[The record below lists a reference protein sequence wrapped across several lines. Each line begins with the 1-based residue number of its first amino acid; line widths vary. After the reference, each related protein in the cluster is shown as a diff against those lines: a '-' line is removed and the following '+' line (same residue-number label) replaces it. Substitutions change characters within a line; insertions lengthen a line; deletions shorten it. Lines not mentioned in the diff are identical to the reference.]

1 MKNRIFNQTQREYSP
16 RQRLVALVA
25 EAVFFMLVL
34 PVVLVTLG
42 TSLDRWLGW
51 PQLTYQPVNL
61 LLGWLFIVAGWLFAM
76 WSIYAQFVLGRG
88 TPVPIMATQ
97 KLVVQRPYSYCRNP
111 MALGTIVMYLGVA
124 ILFGSIGVAALVLLG
139 AALLLTYIKRVEE
152 KEMELRFGQEYLDYR
167 RETPFLI
174 PRLRK
179 LNTSRWDVRHRTAD
193 EIEEEGG

>member
-1 MKNRIFNQTQREYSP
+1 MRDRIVKETQREYRP

-34 PVVLVTLG
+34 PVVLVALG
-42 TSLDRWLGW
+42 ASLDRWLGW

-61 LLGWLFIVAGWLFAM
+61 LLGWLFIVAGWLFAT
-76 WSIYAQFVLGRG
+76 WSIYAQFVIGRG
-88 TPVPIMATQ
+88 TPVPVMATQ
-97 KLVVQRPYSYCRNP
+97 KLVVQPPYSYCRNP
-111 MALGTIVMYLGVA
+111 MTLGTIVMYLGVA
-124 ILFGSIGVAALVLLG
+124 VLFGSIGSAVLVLLG

-179 LNTSRWDVRHRTAD
+179 KHRQ
-193 EIEEEGG
+193 